1 MTKKDLG
8 QLWAILFSKSHFENG
23 GYPLHIE
30 QFSETKKHN
39 YEHNFV
45 SGKGTDW
52 HIIGLFDTQD
62 EASDFSKKL
71 IEKSQVLKNFKELE
85 E

>member
-1 MTKKDLG
+1 MTKNDPW
-8 QLWAILFSKSHFENG
+8 QLWAILFSKSHFEKG

-30 QFSETKKHN
+30 RVSETIKHN
-39 YEHNFV
+39 LEHNFV

-52 HIIGLFDTQD
+52 HILGLFDTQE

-71 IEKSQVLKNFKELE
+71 IEGDKVLRNFKEVE
-85 E
+85 D